1 MNKKVRLKG
10 QLRLYMQW
18 PAFMTILLIA
28 MNFWIFRID
37 RKAGG
42 LMTVFVVIYAAIVGI
57 MYLYNRSLILTDM
70 IEFAAQY
77 GVVQNRLL
85 KELAVPYAI
94 LLDDGKLIWMN
105 SEFEEILGPYKRKDS
120 YMREYIKELNKGV
133 FPKSDNEKKELA
145 VTFNDRDYIAEL
157 CRVSVEGFTETEQV
171 VELPEH
177 KDYFI
182 ALHL

>member
-70 IEFAAQY
+70 IEFAA
-77 GVVQNRLL
+77 L
-85 KELAVPYAI
+85 
-94 LLDDGKLIWMN
+94 
-105 SEFEEILGPYKRKDS
+105 
-120 YMREYIKELNKGV
+120 
-133 FPKSDNEKKELA
+133 
-145 VTFNDRDYIAEL
+145 
-157 CRVSVEGFTETEQV
+157 
-171 VELPEH
+171 
-177 KDYFI
+177 
-182 ALHL
+182 

>member
-1 MNKKVRLKG
+1 
-10 QLRLYMQW
+10 
-18 PAFMTILLIA
+18 
-28 MNFWIFRID
+28 
-37 RKAGG
+37 
-42 LMTVFVVIYAAIVGI
+42 MTVFVVIYAAIVGI

-157 CRVSVEGFTETEQV
+157 SC
-171 VELPEH
+171 L
-177 KDYFI
+177 
-182 ALHL
+182 